1 MEGPGTVGRRRVHP
15 AGGQGRPQDRAR
27 QAGDPDRRW
36 GAVAV
41 VTGSRRGASSSGCL
55 VTLLL
60 FVAAL
65 YYGVN
70 IGEVFFRYY
79 RLLDEMQT
87 QAQLAL
93 SLDDGTIRRRIQAAA
108 QDIGL
113 PAEAQQIRIARRV
126 SPREIVIETEYAET
140 VTLPLFTHS
149 FTFHPKASQPL

>member
-1 MEGPGTVGRRRVHP
+1 MVN
-15 AGGQGRPQDRAR
+15 
-27 QAGDPDRRW
+27 
-36 GAVAV
+36 
-41 VTGSRRGASSSGCL
+41 RRGTSSFGCL

-87 QAQLAL
+87 QAQLAP

-113 PAEAQQIRIARRV
+113 PPAAQQIKIARRA

-140 VTLPLFTHS
+140 VTLPLFTHT
-149 FTFHPKASQPL
+149 FTLHPKAGQPL

>member
-1 MEGPGTVGRRRVHP
+1 MVN
-15 AGGQGRPQDRAR
+15 
-27 QAGDPDRRW
+27 
-36 GAVAV
+36 
-41 VTGSRRGASSSGCL
+41 RRGTSSMGCL
-55 VTLLL
+55 FTLLI

-70 IGEVFFRYY
+70 IGELFFRYY

-87 QAQLAL
+87 QAQLAP

-113 PAEAQQIRIARRV
+113 PPEAQQVKIARRA

-140 VTLPLFTHS
+140 VTLPLFTHT